1 MDFPMMSSAKRDS
14 ELVADL
20 AAERPALGKAQVM
33 GVAGFAAADQTG
45 LLRHKAHMVA
55 IADAPRLGMRENRF
69 VDGLATGLLTWFWR
83 IRRHN
88 GLDGLDRRRGFRSTV

>member
-1 MDFPMMSSAKRDS
+1 MTMKLAMMTATERDS
-14 ELVADL
+14 ELVADF

-55 IADAPRLGMRENRF
+55 IADAPRLGMGE
-69 VDGLATGLLTWFWR
+69 
-83 IRRHN
+83 N
-88 GLDGLDRRRGFRSTV
+88 GLIDAVGTRSRLWLRQNGLGRSRF